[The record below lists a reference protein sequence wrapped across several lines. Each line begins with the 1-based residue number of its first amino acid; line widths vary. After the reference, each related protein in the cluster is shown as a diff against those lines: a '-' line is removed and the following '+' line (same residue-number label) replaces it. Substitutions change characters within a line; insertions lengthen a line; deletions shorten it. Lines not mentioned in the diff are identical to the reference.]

1 MSVPADAPRLGFTLM
16 SDSRRHFLKLTGGAW
31 LAGQWPAIVAA
42 AEHAAHLPEA
52 TAAQTF
58 EFFDAREATDV
69 EALSAQIVPSGTTGG
84 AREAR
89 VVHFIDRAL
98 ASFYADVAS
107 DFRTGLR
114 QMQAD
119 FRDFQPAAASFAGA
133 SFAQQLAFLKTA
145 DRTPFF
151 ESARTLTILGLLVSP
166 KYGGNYRGA
175 GWKLI
180 GFSDEHVFQPP
191 FGYYDAH
198 YDEGKS

>member
-1 MSVPADAPRLGFTLM
+1 M
-16 SDSRRHFLKLTGGAW
+16 SDSRRHFLKLTSGVW
-31 LAGQWPAIVAA
+31 LAAQWPAILAA
-42 AEHAAHLPEA
+42 AEHAAHVPEA

-58 EFFDAREATDV
+58 EFFDARDAADV

-84 AREAR
+84 AREAH

-98 ASFYADVAS
+98 ASFYADAAR
-107 DFRTGLR
+107 DFRAGLR
-114 QMQAD
+114 QMQAA
-119 FRDFQPAAASFAGA
+119 FRDFHSGAVSFSDA

-145 DRTPFF
+145 DHTAFF

-191 FGYYDAH
+191 FGYYDRDYGGFVP
-198 YDEGKS
+198 YDKDGKR

>member
-1 MSVPADAPRLGFTLM
+1 MA
-16 SDSRRHFLKLTGGAW
+16 DSRRHFLKLTGGAW
-31 LAGQWPAIVAA
+31 LAAQWPAIVAA

-58 EFFDAREATDV
+58 EFFAVREAADV

-89 VVHFIDRAL
+89 VVHFIDRAVV
-98 ASFYADVAS
+98 SFYADAAS
-107 DFRTGLR
+107 EFRAGLR
-114 QMQAD
+114 QMQAA
-119 FRDFQPAAASFAGA
+119 FRDFHSGAASFAGA

-145 DRTPFF
+145 DQTPFF

-166 KYGGNYRGA
+166 KYGGNYGGA
-175 GWKLI
+175 GWKII

-191 FGYYDAH
+191 FGYYDRD
-198 YDEGKS
+198 YGGFVPYGKDAKR